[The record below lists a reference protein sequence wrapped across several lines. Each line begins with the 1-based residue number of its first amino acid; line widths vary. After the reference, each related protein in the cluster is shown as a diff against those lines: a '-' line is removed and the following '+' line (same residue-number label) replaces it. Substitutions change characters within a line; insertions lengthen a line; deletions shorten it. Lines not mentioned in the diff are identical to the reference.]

1 MRARKTVQRK
11 VFRLLVSRSVSFAF
25 VLFAIFPE
33 SHLSYLH
40 DRPR

>member
-1 MRARKTVQRK
+1 MRARKTVQRE
-11 VFRLLVSRSVSFAF
+11 VFRLLDSRSVSF
-25 VLFAIFPE
+25 VLVLLEIFSE

>member
-1 MRARKTVQRK
+1 MRARKTVQRE

-25 VLFAIFPE
+25 VLFEVFSE
-33 SHLSYLH
+33 SHLSYLN